1 MIGVPARFRLP
12 GLVLIATVASVLVAC
27 SSYQHKPHRLGPAA
41 QLDNADYTL
50 RFVESDDNGWFWD
63 KSRAAGRSSS

>member
-41 QLDNADYTL
+41 QLDNADYTCVSL
-50 RFVESDDNGWFWD
+50 NRMTTDDLGPVQWTPY
-63 KSRAAGRSSS
+63 S